1 MERDIQIRN
10 VRPGDILGMT
20 RVVLAARGLRGAELE
35 VQMERDLARFNR
47 QDLVETIESESLV
60 AMLGARMIGVWRY
73 GEFDQD
79 VHLTRPEIDPLVQEV
94 SQEAVRDAFL
104 RDFWS
109 HLSPVVNRAI
119 YVDYPS
125 PKGLLGEHL
134 LRHGFDRQ
142 VTRTDMVIDL
152 KEPVAS
158 TTDRLTFVPYSEDA
172 HERFLGAFCR
182 SFEGSLDPAM
192 DWDARH
198 PEQSFHLFRDRFGV
212 FDPGVW
218 VLATDGDG
226 RDVGFALFQHLTAG
240 RYAGQTMLLYTAV
253 LPEARGQGYGE
264 EIVREGL
271 KRVRE
276 RRGSQEKV
284 ALTVSDPNEPARRI
298 YDRVGFVPTERF
310 SLYVAT
316 RPNL

>member
-1 MERDIQIRN
+1 MELDIQIRN
-10 VRPGDILGMT
+10 VRPGDIVGMT

-47 QDLVETIESESLV
+47 QGVVETIESEALV
-60 AMLGARMIGVWRY
+60 AMLGARMLGVWRY

-79 VHLTRPEIDPLVQEV
+79 VHLTRPEIDPLVKEV
-94 SQEAVRDAFL
+94 SQEAIRDAFL
-104 RDFWS
+104 HEFWP
-109 HLSPVVNRAI
+109 HLSPEVNRAI

-125 PKGLLGEHL
+125 PLGLLGEHL
-134 LRHGFDRQ
+134 LRQGFEKQ
-142 VTRTDMVIDL
+142 VTRTDMVLSL
-152 KEPVAS
+152 KQPVAS
-158 TTDRLTFVPYSEDA
+158 TTDRLTFVTYSA
-172 HERFLGAFCR
+172 GVHERFLSAFCR

-218 VLATDGDG
+218 VLATDRDG
-226 RDVGFALFQHLTAG
+226 RDVGFALFQHLAAG

-253 LPEARGQGYGE
+253 LPEARGLGYGG
-264 EIVREGL
+264 EILREGL

-276 RRGSQEKV
+276 RRGAGEQV

-298 YDRVGFVPTERF
+298 YDRVGFQPTERF

-316 RPNL
+316 RPDF